1 VSPTLLQED
10 PLAPF
15 GTRYDNPGVAD
26 AFGDFWYARSAVLV
40 EASDMVRY
48 EAVAPLVLE
57 AQRQAFRRQA
67 IENSDE
73 LLGMLLER
81 VDPERD
87 AVVIVAPYAS
97 GETTDLTVVGFRAPG
112 VERGLLSSGTTRRSG
127 FVQTVDIAPSILSLF
142 DIEVPT
148 SMEGTVTERGAD
160 GGSLTERSDKL
171 VEAAAAAV
179 FRDRTLGG
187 ASVVFVLAQVA
198 LWLVAVWTLM
208 RPGRRLRTFAEVATL
223 STLTFLPMTFLAG
236 AFPLYRWGMASWWA
250 IVLAG
255 SVAMALTIHF
265 TTRRYLVDPLL
276 VTLGFLVAFLS
287 VDIIFGGPLQFNTVF
302 GYSPTIAGRFNGLG
316 NPAFSMLTAAGIIL
330 AALVAHRVPGRRGV
344 HCAVGILAWCVVLDG
359 APMLGADVGGALTLL
374 PAAGVTTWMLL
385 GWRIRARTVIVGAI
399 VTVVVVL
406 AFGMLDLT
414 RPAAEQTHL
423 GRLLSDVGS
432 NGVGAFETVVLRK
445 LNANLSVLTSS
456 VWTLMLPVVF
466 AAVAFVIWWAP
477 WRIRTIAER
486 VPEERAAVAGL
497 ITAMVLGFVLNDSG
511 ILVPGMM
518 LAVVNAA
525 LINLLL
531 RVDQDLPSRPRIDD
545 PAQDG
550 SSRGVT
556 EGGGGVTRGEV
567 GSQV

>member
-15 GTRYDNPGVAD
+15 GTRYDNAGVAD
-26 AFGDFWYARSAVLV
+26 SFSDFWYARTAVLV

-57 AQRQAFRRQA
+57 TQREAFRRQA

-87 AVVIVAPYAS
+87 AVVVVAPYAS
-97 GETTDLTVVGFRAPG
+97 GETTDLTVIGFRAPG

-160 GGSLTERSDKL
+160 GGSLAERSDKL

-198 LWLVAVWTLM
+198 LWLVALWTLM
-208 RPGRRLRTFAEVATL
+208 RPGRRLRTVAEVATL
-223 STLTFLPMTFLAG
+223 SALTYLPMTFLAG
-236 AFPLYRWGMASWWA
+236 AFPLYRWGMLSWWA
-250 IVLAG
+250 VVLTG
-255 SVAMALTIHF
+255 SVAMAVTIHF
-265 TTRRYLVDPLL
+265 ATRRYLVDPLV

-316 NPAFSMLTAAGIIL
+316 NPAFSMLAAAGIIL

-344 HCAVGILAWCVVLDG
+344 RCAVGILAWCVVLDG
-359 APMLGADVGGALTLL
+359 APMLGADVGGALTLV
-374 PAAGVTTWMLL
+374 PAAGVTAWMLL
-385 GWRIRARTVIVGAI
+385 GWRIRTRTVVVGAFVTVIVVI
-399 VTVVVVL
+399 

-423 GRLLSDVGS
+423 GRLLSDIGS

-486 VPEERAAVAGL
+486 IPEERAAVAGL
-497 ITAMVLGFVLNDSG
+497 ITAMVLGFLLNDSG
-511 ILVPGMM
+511 ISVPGMM

-531 RVDQDLPSRPRIDD
+531 RVDQDLPSRPDVAD
-545 PAQDG
+545 QTQDG
-550 SSRGVT
+550 SSSDAAEDRDGVT
-556 EGGGGVTRGEV
+556 KGEV
-567 GSQV
+567 GSRA